1 MKTVSLAGK
10 VIVVTGGTQ
19 GIGATVSLDAAV
31 PERPV
36 FVSPVAMQRTA
47 T

>member
-19 GIGATVSLDAAV
+19 GIGATLDAAV

-47 T
+47 TYW